1 MSDFNLEIPEPEK
14 VKEVI
19 QQELL
24 PTAPQKQAITDIVPQ
39 KAEQILSVD
48 LDNFAEKKELSEAFQ
63 MFGQDLI
70 EKQQS
75 QSAFLQMRM
84 KDLSK
89 SGGET
94 GVVVKGLEELTIKMK
109 DLDPSGIDFTKTGV
123 LGKIFNPVR
132 AYFNRYKTA
141 DEEIA
146 DIVASLDKGRRT
158 LKNDNTTLELE
169 SQKMKE
175 QAKELNKKIELGIQL
190 DEYLTAQIAAHPA
203 TTEEEDERL
212 KFIQEEI
219 LFPLRQRLMDF
230 QSLLAVQQQYIVG
243 MDIIRKNNL
252 ELIRSV
258 DRAKSVTIV
267 ALQAAV
273 TVAGALY
280 NQKIV
285 LEKVTM
291 LNETTNQIISATSKM
306 IKDQGVAIQK
316 QAVEAAIS
324 PETLKQAYTDVF
336 SALADISEYKT
347 KALPKIRETIED
359 FRQITD
365 EGEKYLARVEKRE
378 KFTI

>member
-14 VKEVI
+14 VKEAI

-24 PTAPQKQAITDIVPQ
+24 PSEPQKQAITDIVPQ
-39 KAEQILSVD
+39 KAQQILSVNM
-48 LDNFAEKKELSEAFQ
+48 DNFEEKKELSEAFQ
-63 MFGQDLI
+63 LFGQDLV

-169 SQKMKE
+169 SQKMRE
-175 QAKELNKKIELGIQL
+175 QTKELNKKIELGTQL

-203 TTEEEDERL
+203 TTEEEDDRL

-258 DRAKSVTIV
+258 DRAKSVTVV
-267 ALQAAV
+267 ALRAAV

-336 SALADISEYKT
+336 SALEDISEYKT